1 MDLNLNEISDIE
13 AIGSNGSSTITA
25 AAILLNT
32 MMQKFNGHLG
42 SNSFQNICQAT
53 KLIRLNPQLMLN

>member
-1 MDLNLNEISDIE
+1 MHLNLNEIADIE

-32 MMQKFNGHLG
+32 MIQKFNGHLG
-42 SNSFQNICQAT
+42 SNSFQNIC
-53 KLIRLNPQLMLN
+53 